1 MTAQIS
7 LKVQIGPMVSL
18 QIEGH
23 SCKEISEA
31 LSGYELLNRQIEG
44 LCGGLADNAYPV
56 QDDDVPSSGAAE

>member
-44 LCGGLADNAYPV
+44 LCGGLADNAYPLEEDEAP
-56 QDDDVPSSGAAE
+56 QTGAAE